1 MKDEYKKYTMGLAT
15 FDLIPVAL
23 FLLSGLVIYSM
34 YDSPLLLLGVFA
46 TFVGGACKAIWKM
59 IVVRK
64 KRDVSGLTR
73 AFHILM
79 PAGFV
84 LMIASLFAGGKEAL
98 SGFWRSVTM
107 MPAAVMFVAAFAL
120 MCYMG
125 YLGKHL
131 DNSAASNWKE
141 EIVNTVAQLMFLA
154 GVMAVLLGPH

>member
-1 MKDEYKKYTMGLAT
+1 MAGVTSGMVDSTPAERDMLLPHCTRYLIPMLCRFIAAIL
-15 FDLIPVAL
+15 FDLLPVAL

-34 YDSPLLLLGVFA
+34 YDSPLLLIGVCV

-84 LMIASLFAGGKEAL
+84 LMIASVIAGGKEAL
-98 SGFWRSVTM
+98 LSLWRSVTM
-107 MPAAVMFVAAFAL
+107 MPAAAMF
-120 MCYMG
+120 
-125 YLGKHL
+125 
-131 DNSAASNWKE
+131 
-141 EIVNTVAQLMFLA
+141 
-154 GVMAVLLGPH
+154 